1 MKEIHIENC
10 TCYYF
15 NDIIKFQDFD
25 IDNIKNP
32 YKNILVYN
40 ISYKTLMGAKP
51 LRIRFDKVNGFIRA
65 YDGLRYLVLFGDE
78 KYDFI
83 YNTIRYFIGVKSGIA
98 YVISHNYAKIKP
110 DSYASLPLE
119 KSWHFIML

>member
-1 MKEIHIENC
+1 
-10 TCYYF
+10 
-15 NDIIKFQDFD
+15 
-25 IDNIKNP
+25 
-32 YKNILVYN
+32 
-40 ISYKTLMGAKP
+40 MGAKP

-65 YDGLRYLVLFGDE
+65 YDGIRYLVLFGDE

-98 YVISHNYAKIKP
+98 YVTSHNYAKIKA

-119 KSWHFIML
+119 KS